1 MDLRVVALLIVDVQ
15 NGFITKDTKHVV
27 PAIRDLAAKWKQA
40 GGATVYSRYF
50 NYPGS
55 PFERLMNW
63 RQLYSPPDTDIVQE
77 LAHDAQRST
86 VVDKETYS
94 AFTDD
99 LVSLI
104 RQQGWTNIVV
114 CGIDTDLCVLTTVF
128 DAFDSGVTPWVV
140 TDCSASTGGPAVHDA
155 GLVVMGRGI
164 GEERLIAAEELL
176 TRLTDRSE
184 TARNGPDQPTT
195 K

>member
-1 MDLRVVALLIVDVQ
+1 MDLHAVVLLIVDMQ
-15 NGFITKDTKHVV
+15 NGFVTEDTEHVV
-27 PAIRDLAAKWKQA
+27 PAIQDLAEKWKQA
-40 GGATVYSRYF
+40 GGTTVYSRYL
-50 NYPGS
+50 NHPGS
-55 PFERLMNW
+55 SFERLMNW
-63 RQLYSPPDTDIVQE
+63 RQLYSPPDTDIVKE
-77 LAHDAQRST
+77 LARDAQHST

-99 LVSLI
+99 LISLI
-104 RQQGWTNIVV
+104 GQHGWTHIVV

-164 GEERLIAAEELL
+164 GEERLITAEELL

-184 TARNGPDQPTT
+184 TAWN
-195 K
+195 